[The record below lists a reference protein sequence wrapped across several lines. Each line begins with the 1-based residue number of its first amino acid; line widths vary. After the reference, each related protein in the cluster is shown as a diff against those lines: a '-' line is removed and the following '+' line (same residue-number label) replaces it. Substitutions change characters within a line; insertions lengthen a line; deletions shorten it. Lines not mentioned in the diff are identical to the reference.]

1 MGAIFCTFRHD
12 SMHAWNWV
20 HYIKDDNKGARL
32 STPIFVSFCQSAV
45 RAHVYI
51 NAVRMA
57 CLHLDAHKRQHFTPR
72 PTLTLRICAS
82 TRWSVDLRKYLA
94 I

>member
-20 HYIKDDNKGARL
+20 HYIKADNKGARL
-32 STPIFVSFCQSAV
+32 STPIFVSFCQSAA

-57 CLHLDAHKRQHFTPR
+57 CAPALGRAQTTTFYA
-72 PTLTLRICAS
+72 PTHPDTKNMC
-82 TRWSVDLRKYLA
+82 
-94 I
+94 